1 MSENLQLHSI
11 EINNVSYDYQIK
23 KKRGMKGIRL
33 RLAQD
38 GILKISMPWY
48 IPAKEAKKFLF
59 KSANWIEK
67 NFNTLNLNKNRYY
80 YLGNEIKI
88 IKKNID
94 GVNSIKYYLQED
106 IFYIEVTRDIII
118 DETKIFHEWL
128 RKKAEFLLFYK
139 VKEIAQKFD
148 FQYNLVRIKDMKSR
162 WGSCSSKKNLSFN
175 LKLIYFKPK
184 VIEYVIVHELC
195 HLKEMNHSQEFWKL
209 VENIIPNYKIYRNE
223 LKKIIL

>member
-1 MSENLQLHSI
+1 
-11 EINNVSYDYQIK
+11 
-23 KKRGMKGIRL
+23 
-33 RLAQD
+33 
-38 GILKISMPWY
+38 
-48 IPAKEAKKFLF
+48 LF

-128 RKKAEFLLFYK
+128 RKKAEFLIFYK

-195 HLKEMNHSQEFWKL
+195 HLKEMNHSREFWKL